1 MALGLLHSSLLQTS
15 SDLSFARHQFLS
27 FLTYAAIFCVF
38 WRLWTGFRY
47 ARAQTQE
54 GPPKEPG
61 MLPHWI
67 PYLGH
72 GLSYVLD
79 YAKLIRQAR

>member
-1 MALGLLHSSLLQTS
+1 MALGLLHSSS
-15 SDLSFARHQFLS
+15 SQNSLDPFFARHPFLS
-27 FLTYAAIFCVF
+27 FFIYTAIFCVV

-47 ARAQTQE
+47 ARAQARD

-79 YAKLIRQAR
+79 YAKLIGQAR